1 MDKKQIKTIP
11 WILLV
16 LTILLFL
23 CISTFSILKSGFV
36 FSKVILILA
45 INIIP
50 TIIIAGIDYGI
61 IVHLKATLKNHPVLG
76 LIGDFIFT
84 NSALLF
90 LIYTIGFPLFSYIYP
105 DREINYPV
113 MITSSLLSNI
123 LFVMF
128 IEIYVYYNNKME
140 AERRAAEA
148 EKENIYYQFVVLKKQ
163 LNPHF
168 LFNSL
173 NVLSSLI
180 YHDANKANIFTKKL
194 SAIYRYLLNTDKR
207 SLVRLDEELE
217 FVKNYI
223 FLQKI
228 RFGENIQVEFLNE
241 MQENQEL
248 QSYVVPASIQ
258 ILVEN
263 AIKHNQATQDCQL
276 KIDVEIT
283 NDNIVV
289 SNNLQLLPDMKK
301 NGIGLVNLSKQYELQ
316 NKSIK
321 IEKDEHNFRVTI
333 PIITK

>member
-1 MDKKQIKTIP
+1 MDKKQIKAIP
-11 WILLV
+11 WILIV
-16 LTILLFL
+16 LTILLFV

-36 FSKVILILA
+36 LSKVILILA

-61 IVHLKATLKNHPVLG
+61 IIHLKAALKNHPVLG
-76 LIGDFIFT
+76 LTADFIFT
-84 NSALLF
+84 NTALLF
-90 LIYTIGFPLFSYIYP
+90 LIYTIGIPLFSYMYP
-105 DREINYPV
+105 GREINFPI
-113 MITSSLLSNI
+113 MTTTSLLSNI
-123 LFVMF
+123 LFVML

-148 EKENIYYQFVVLKKQ
+148 EKENISYQFAALKKQ

-217 FVKNYI
+217 FVKDYI

-228 RFGENIQVEFLNE
+228 RFGENIQVEIKNE
-241 MQENQEL
+241 TQEL

-263 AIKHNQATQDCQL
+263 AIKHNQATKDCPL
-276 KIDVEIT
+276 KINIEIK
-283 NDNIVV
+283 NNCIVV

-301 NGIGLVNLSKQYELQ
+301 NGIGLTNLSKQYELQ
-316 NKSIK
+316 NKTIM

-333 PIITK
+333 PIIRK